1 MAFDGT
7 VVRALS
13 KELHD
18 NIAGGRISK
27 ISQPEKDEILLTI
40 RGMGKDKR
48 LLISANPSLPLICFV
63 NENKASGNQ
72 APAFCMLLRKHI
84 QNGKIIEVNQ
94 IDFERVIKLKI
105 EHRNEMGDTTYKYL
119 MIEIMGKHSNI
130 ILINEDKIIL
140 DGIKRITPE
149 ISSVRTVL
157 PNAAYFIPSSDK
169 KINPLSTT
177 AAKIME
183 TMSRQNKEISKLI
196 YETISGF
203 SPMLGH
209 ELCCIANIDD
219 DIFASSLDEAQNLR
233 LKKAL
238 EEIIDILK
246 SDHYTPEIY
255 YDKTGKPKDF
265 TVFKSRLYQNLI
277 SMSIP
282 TVSDTLVSYYYEKAK
297 IDRLR
302 QKSSDLRLSVNHLLS
317 KNVNKLKL
325 QEKQLQD
332 TGKRDKYKLYGEL
345 LNVYAYDIPPKAAF
359 YDADNYYDNN
369 NKVRISLDPAL
380 TPSQNSV
387 KYFEKYAKAKRTFD
401 ALSSLIPET
410 EQQIAYLE
418 SIIMYLN
425 KLKSEQ
431 DIEDL
436 KEELIKNG
444 FLKKRVSHKQNKN
457 KTRSKPLHYLS
468 PGGKDIFVGRNNLQ
482 NDELSF
488 KFAGKN
494 DWWFHSKTV
503 PGSHVILKNDKNEE
517 IEDED
522 FEAAARLAAYY
533 SSSESKKAEIDY
545 TQKKNLIKPPA
556 APSGYVIYHTNY
568 SMIIDNDISNLRL
581 IE

>member
-13 KELHD
+13 KELHE
-18 NIAGGRISK
+18 NIAGGRIGK

-40 RGMGKDKR
+40 RGSGKDKR
-48 LLISANPSLPLICFV
+48 LLMSANPSLPLICFV

-84 QNGKIIEVNQ
+84 QNGKIIEVKQ
-94 IDFERVIKLKI
+94 IDFERVIKIKI
-105 EHRNEMGDTTYKYL
+105 EHRNEMGDMAYKYL
-119 MIEIMGKHSNI
+119 IIEIMGKHSNI

-157 PNAAYFIPSSDK
+157 PNASYFIPSAGQ
-169 KINPLSTT
+169 KINPFNTKTSEIIEKM
-177 AAKIME
+177 AG
-183 TMSRQNKEISKLI
+183 QNKEISRLI

-203 SPMLGH
+203 SPMLGN
-209 ELCCIANIDD
+209 ELCCIAGIDN
-219 DIFASSLDEAQNLR
+219 DIFGSALDEVQKLR
-233 LKKAL
+233 LKQAL

-246 SDHYTPEIY
+246 SDHYKPGIY

-265 TVFKSRLYQNLI
+265 TVFKSRLYHNLT
-277 SMSIP
+277 SVSIP
-282 TVSDTLVSYYYEKAK
+282 TVSDTLASYYYEKAK

-302 QKSSDLRLSVNHLLS
+302 QKSSDLRLLVNHLLT

-325 QEKQLQD
+325 QEKQLLD
-332 TGKRDKYKLYGEL
+332 TDKRDKYKLYGEL
-345 LNVYAYDIPPKAAF
+345 LNVYAYDILPKASF

-369 NKVRISLDPAL
+369 NKLRIKLDPAL
-380 TPSQNSV
+380 TPSQNAV
-387 KYFEKYAKAKRTFD
+387 KYFEKYNKAKRTFD

-410 EQQIAYLE
+410 RQQIAYLE

-444 FLKKRVSHKQNKN
+444 FLKRRPSRKLN
-457 KTRSKPLHYLS
+457 KTKTKSQPLHYLS
-468 PGGKDIFVGRNNLQ
+468 PGGRDIFVGKNNLQ

-517 IEDED
+517 IPDED

-533 SSSESKKAEIDY
+533 SSNETGKTQIDY

-556 APSGYVIYHTNY
+556 SPSGYVIYHTNY
-568 SMIIDNDISNLRL
+568 SMIIDNDISNLRPV
-581 IE
+581 E